1 MLRMPI
7 CITGMHRSGTSMV
20 ARLMGELGVDLGP
33 DEELVP
39 GNAFNA
45 DGFWENRRFV
55 ELNDAILDRLGGGWD
70 TPPPLTDGWEDSAN
84 LAPLYAAATGL
95 VVDLGLTEPWAWKD
109 PRTSLTLPFWR
120 RAIPDLKV
128 VVCLRNPFDVL
139 LSLRRRGYTSP
150 ALSLRL
156 WLEYNQR
163 ILASVSRNSRVITQY
178 ERYFEDPAGELG
190 AVLRRLELPFN
201 EKHLQGAVSAV
212 KEELRHHRGVR
223 VIDLRD
229 VGFPEQAVELYT
241 QMIEEA
247 SRGGRPKVRRTGSGR
262 AASAEGGSASVSKE
276 RTGLAVAVATQQDAD
291 SYRAERDAWRGESER
306 LKAALDEALGELEA
320 LRRQHSQLARKQTAV
335 EGERARLEQSLAQQS
350 EDARALAERLNR
362 ASINEASTRSKHA
375 AVTEELRRVRR
386 AFEASQRQREAIDAE
401 RLRLS
406 IQEAEARGE
415 SRELRSRVRDLSA
428 QLARAEDAMK
438 RGIFSHRAVRH
449 RPSSARATDD
459 VAQTVGGDDS
469 QPAPDSEQLAAQTD
483 ERNAP
488 LLLGHTGSRRWRF
501 ASQFGSWVLHG
512 RLGYVRRYFELRRST
527 SFDPEWYTASNPDVA
542 LTGLHP
548 LLHYIEHG
556 AREGRKPLPGPA
568 DATSDDPAAGSDL
581 LRQNIEH
588 ETRDA
593 AARKALRPRVRTA
606 IESALPRDAVVA
618 VISAGDE
625 ELVRYEGR
633 EAWHFPRGED
643 GRYSEFR
650 SKSSLAAVAHFET
663 LRARGA
669 QYLVIPETGRS
680 WLETHSG
687 FARHLRTRYRELAND
702 PACTIYDVRSVQA
715 VTASWQAQ
723 LDEVIRT
730 FRERHGHDATVLD
743 FRTGCDLAA
752 ELPAL
757 CVFSPPDGDRLPYL
771 DESIDVVA
779 VGTDRGLRLDEALRV
794 ASDAVVSI
802 TAANG
807 REPVVRWK
815 REAETP
821 SVPSVSI
828 VVPCHDGIAY
838 TRACLSSLRE
848 TLTPET
854 AAEVIVVDDCSS
866 DSTRE
871 WVEALASE
879 DGRFKLLSNPANLGF
894 LRSSNRGAAEATG
907 DILIFL
913 NNDTI
918 MLPAWLEPLL
928 RVLREQPETGVVGGR
943 LLYPD
948 GTLQEAGGLVFAD
961 ASAAK
966 FGYGD
971 ADPEDPLYSHLREVD
986 YVSGCL
992 LMTPRPLFEELGGFD
1007 ERFAPGFYEDAD
1019 YCFAVRASG
1028 RRVYYQPESTIVHV
1042 EGGTAGTDLRAGMKR
1057 HQVLNESTFRDKWA
1071 HILHAQPERPASLD
1085 RTTLH
1090 ALAATSK
1097 PGARR

>member
-1 MLRMPI
+1 MPI

-20 ARLMGELGVDLGP
+20 ARLMRELGVDLGP

-45 DGFWENRRFV
+45 DGYWENRRFV
-55 ELNDAILDRLGGGWD
+55 ELNDTILERLGGGWD
-70 TPPPLTDGWEDSAN
+70 TPPPLTDGWEDSAS
-84 LAPLYAAATGL
+84 LAPLYETATRF

-109 PRTSLTLPFWR
+109 PRASLTLPFWR

-128 VVCLRNPFDVL
+128 VVCVRNPFDVL

-150 ALSLRL
+150 ALGVRL

-163 ILASVSRNSRVITQY
+163 ILATVSRNSRVITQY
-178 ERYFEDPAGELG
+178 ERYFEDPARELR
-190 AVLRRLELPFN
+190 ALLRYLDLPLN
-201 EKHLQGAVSAV
+201 EKRLPGAVSAV
-212 KEELRHHRGVR
+212 KEELRHHRGDR

-229 VGFPEQAVELYT
+229 VGFPERAVELYT
-241 QMIEEA
+241 QMVEEA
-247 SRGGRPKVRRTGSGR
+247 SRGARPKVRRTGSGR
-262 AASAEGGSASVSKE
+262 AACAEDGSASMSKE
-276 RTGLAVAVATQQDAD
+276 RTGLAFAVATQQDAD
-291 SYRAERDAWRGESER
+291 SYRAERDAWRSEAEGR
-306 LKAALDEALGELEA
+306 KTSLDEALSKLEA
-320 LRRQHSQLARKQTAV
+320 LRRQLSETA
-335 EGERARLEQSLAQQS
+335 GRLQKL
-350 EDARALAERLNR
+350 
-362 ASINEASTRSKHA
+362 RSKHT
-375 AVTEELRRVRR
+375 AVTDELRHVRR
-386 AFEASQRQREAIDAE
+386 ALEASQRRLEALDAD

-406 IQEAEARGE
+406 IQEAEARTE
-415 SRELRSRVRDLSA
+415 SRELRSRVRDLST
-428 QLARAEDAMK
+428 QLEERATK
-438 RGIFSHRAVRH
+438 RGVFSHRAGRH
-449 RPSSARATDD
+449 RPSSAAATDD
-459 VAQTVGGDDS
+459 RPHPVRGDNGE
-469 QPAPDSEQLAAQTD
+469 PALVTEQLAAQVAGPST
-483 ERNAP
+483 
-488 LLLGHTGSRRWRF
+488 LLPLGHTRSRRWRF
-501 ASQFGSWVLHG
+501 ASQFGSWLLHG

-556 AREGRKPLPGPA
+556 AREGRRPLPGPT
-568 DATSDDPAAGSDL
+568 DVTSDDPAAGSDL
-581 LRQNIEH
+581 LRQNVEH

-593 AARKALRPRVRTA
+593 AARKALRPRVRAA

-618 VISAGDE
+618 VLSEGDE
-625 ELVRYEGR
+625 ELVRYDRR

-650 SKSSLAAVAHFET
+650 SKSSLAAVAHLET
-663 LRARGA
+663 LRARSA

-730 FRERHGHDATVLD
+730 FRERHGHDPTVLD

-779 VGTDRGLRLDEALRV
+779 VDTDRGLRLDEALRV

-802 TAANG
+802 TAANR

-815 REAETP
+815 REAETQ

-828 VVPCHDGIAY
+828 VVPCHDGIAH

-848 TLTPET
+848 TLTFDT
-854 AAEVIVVDDCSS
+854 AVEVIVVDDCSN
-866 DSTRE
+866 DGTRE

-879 DGRFKLLSNPANLGF
+879 DARLKLLSNTANLGF
-894 LRSSNRGAAEATG
+894 LHSSNRGAAEASG
-907 DILIFL
+907 DVLIFL

-943 LLYPD
+943 LPYPD

-971 ADPEDPLYSHLREVD
+971 SDPEDPLYSHVREVD

-992 LMTPRPLFEELGGFD
+992 FVTPRPLFEELGRFD

-1042 EGGTAGTDLRAGMKR
+1042 EGGTAGTDLLAGMKR
-1057 HQVLNESTFRDKWA
+1057 HQVLNEATFRDKWA
-1071 HILHAQPERPASLD
+1071 HSLRARTERPATLD

-1090 ALAATSK
+1090 ALAATSR
-1097 PGARR
+1097 PAARR